1 MNLPH
6 LLHELE
12 IGNKSAAQA
21 EQEIRDEIERV
32 EMQSRDLIWRMAI
45 RELKIALG
53 LLNEIEK

>member
-1 MNLPH
+1 MNLPT
-6 LLHELE
+6 LLQQLE
-12 IGNKSAAQA
+12 SGSISAAQA